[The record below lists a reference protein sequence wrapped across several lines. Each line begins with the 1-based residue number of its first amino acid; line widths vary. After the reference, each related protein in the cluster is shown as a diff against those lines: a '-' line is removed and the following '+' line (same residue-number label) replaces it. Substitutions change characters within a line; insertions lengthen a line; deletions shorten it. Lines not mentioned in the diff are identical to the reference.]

1 MTDKKELEE
10 LIKNQLHDMDSTQ
23 YEDLDENIA
32 NHSNEGLKSPKRRS
46 YKRRFFKHTG
56 GSSLIP
62 ITERNER
69 MMIHLSNMQKKLPK
83 FIERQNIITNC
94 LVNIKNRL
102 SGKLK
107 DESSKADDL
116 EIIGDYLESIEDF
129 IPKMNP
135 NAQTKWIKFVSY
147 TKQDILFLLKDYPL
161 SDYWKKL

>member
-1 MTDKKELEE
+1 MTDEKELQN
-10 LIKNQLHDMDSTQ
+10 LIKSQFQDMDNTQ
-23 YEDLDENIA
+23 YEDLDEHIA
-32 NHSNEGLKSPKRRS
+32 DHSNEGLKSPKSRS
-46 YKRRFFKHTG
+46 HKRRHFKHTG
-56 GSSLIP
+56 GSSLLP

-83 FIERQNIITNC
+83 FVERQNIIANC
-94 LVNIKNRL
+94 LINIKNRL

-135 NAQTKWIKFVSY
+135 NAQTKWIQFVSD
-147 TKQDILFLLKDYPL
+147 TKQEILFLLKDYPL
-161 SDYWKKL
+161 SDYWKK